1 MTTRQG
7 DRAMAVLSM
16 GGRVNDAPDMSTVC
30 GGVFVDPVAFNSKV
44 KGAFLGIVPRPAADQ
59 NS

>member
-1 MTTRQG
+1 
-7 DRAMAVLSM
+7 
-16 GGRVNDAPDMSTVC
+16 MSTVC